1 MSISVRSLL
10 VPSVALVTAGAIALG
25 PVLVAP
31 PAATVA
37 LPAVQIPAVHIADV
51 QLAGIGRDFY
61 QDVTYWVQEGVRL
74 TQGAI
79 RYGLPYIGPPIAD
92 QIVINY
98 NGLIQPVIADTVYY
112 LSDVFANPFNI
123 IGLTGLYGS
132 NLFYT
137 GYEWVDS
144 QARFFGLP
152 PLPFL
157 PAPPPLASVGST
169 PAAAS
174 TEKGPRAA
182 ATVVEVEL
190 PAGSDA
196 AEVAAEVAAGATV
209 APDAPAKAV
218 RGELGRAKRA
228 MPTPRAGFR
237 FQSLE
242 LPTLKSLVMNQC
254 SIMRLSGFWVKA
266 VPRSLQ

>member
-1 MSISVRSLL
+1 
-10 VPSVALVTAGAIALG
+10 
-25 PVLVAP
+25 
-31 PAATVA
+31 
-37 LPAVQIPAVHIADV
+37 VHIADI

-61 QDVTYWVQEGVRL
+61 NDVTYWVQEGVRL

-92 QIVINY
+92 QININY
-98 NGLIQPVIADTVYY
+98 FGLIQPVIADTVYY

-137 GYEWVDS
+137 GYEWVNS
-144 QARFFGLP
+144 QAVFFGLP

-157 PAPPPLASVGST
+157 PEPPPRAAVAST
-169 PAAAS
+169 PSAAS
-174 TEKGPRAA
+174 TAKGPRAA

-196 AEVAAEVAAGATV
+196 AEVAADLAAV
-209 APDAPAKAV
+209 APATPAKAV
-218 RGELGRAKRA
+218 RGELGRAVRA
-228 MPTPRAGFR
+228 AARASRVTG
-237 FQSLE
+237 
-242 LPTLKSLVMNQC
+242 
-254 SIMRLSGFWVKA
+254 A
-266 VPRSLQ
+266 VAADAAEQAQQAGAEVSAAVQGTVSQVRSAARATRGAVGTAVAEARGSVQAAADSASDAASDATN